1 MVAAPLGMADFRRRK
16 QMMFTT
22 ARQLLMIGAIAGAL
36 AGMAVAQAA
45 SKGVKAGYLRC
56 NVDAGASFLF
66 GSSRDIQCSYTPHG
80 TKRTDR
86 YTGSIDSFGVDI
98 GYRENGVLVWGVIA
112 PSADVGPGALAGKYS
127 GASAEAAAGYGLGAN
142 ALIGGSDK
150 SIALQPL
157 SIEGTEG
164 LNIAAGVS
172 TLTLKAR

>member
-1 MVAAPLGMADFRRRK
+1 MFMATRRW
-16 QMMFTT
+16 FV
-22 ARQLLMIGAIAGAL
+22 IGATAAAL
-36 AGMAVAQAA
+36 AGAAAVQAG
-45 SKGVKAGYLRC
+45 SSGVKAGFLRC

-66 GSSRDIQCSYTPHG
+66 GSSRDVQCSYTPHG
-80 TKRTDR
+80 SKRTDH

-98 GYRENGVLVWGVIA
+98 GYRENGVLIWGVIA

-127 GASAEAAAGYGLGAN
+127 GGSAEAAAGYGLGAN
-142 ALIGGSDK
+142 ALIGGGDK